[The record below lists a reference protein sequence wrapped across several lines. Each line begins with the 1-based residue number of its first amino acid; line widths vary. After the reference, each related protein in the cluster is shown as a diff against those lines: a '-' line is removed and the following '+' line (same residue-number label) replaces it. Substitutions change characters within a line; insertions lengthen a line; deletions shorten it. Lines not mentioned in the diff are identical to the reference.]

1 MKLLFDENLPP
12 ALAQDLSD
20 VFPGS
25 AHVHQL
31 DLGAVDDREVWD
43 YARQQGFVI
52 ATKDSDFQDLSVLLG
67 HPPKVLWLRTGNG
80 SRASLARLLRD
91 RTIVLL
97 EFETSANGLLILR
110 P

>member
-1 MKLLFDENLPP
+1 MFINL
-12 ALAQDLSD
+12 
-20 VFPGS
+20 
-25 AHVHQL
+25 
-31 DLGAVDDREVWD
+31 LGAVDDREVWE
-43 YARQQGFVI
+43 YARQQGFMI

-80 SRASLARLLRD
+80 SRADLARLLRD

-97 EFETSANGLLILR
+97 EFERSANGLLILR